1 MTDDPRGR
9 KALPFR
15 PPFFYGWIIVGVSA
29 LTIFFSGPGQTY
41 SVSTFIDSYI
51 TEFGWSRSTVSGM
64 YSMGTLAAGLLMGLV
79 GNFIDRR
86 GHRAMTTAI
95 ALIFGLACLG
105 MSLVNSPITLLA
117 GFFTIRLLGQ
127 GSMSLSS
134 STLVPQWFIRKK
146 GRALSLVALGGAAGS
161 ALLPPLNT
169 WLIEHYGWRTGWRT
183 WTILLWLIM
192 APAAYLLTRNRPE
205 DVGLTPDDGTQT
217 HSATEP
223 DPSPPEDSWTVREAM
238 GTRSFWLLLF
248 CVMIPS
254 AINTGLIFHQISIM
268 DQVGIPAQSAAAV
281 MSIMALIRLPVVL
294 LAGQIIDRVP
304 TRFVQVGSM
313 AGLLITMVALY
324 MTDSVQMAVVYG
336 ALTGITMAF
345 QIIVSGVI
353 WPDYYGRQ
361 HLGSIRGMTMM
372 AGVIG
377 SALGPLPYGYAYD
390 IFGGYT
396 EALTAS
402 MIFPILGMIAAY
414 LAKPPMKQPPVT
426 PSKYTQDNQ
435 QGQDEIIT

>member
-51 TEFGWSRSTVSGM
+51 TEYGWSRSTVSGM
-64 YSMGTLAAGLLMGLV
+64 YSMGTLAAGLLMGVV

-105 MSLVNSPITLLA
+105 MSLVNSPLTLLA
-117 GFFTIRLLGQ
+117 GFFSIRLLGQ

-134 STLVPQWFIRKK
+134 STLVPQWFIKKK

-169 WLIEHYGWRTGWRT
+169 WLIKHYGWRTGWRT

-205 DVGLTPDDGTQT
+205 DVGLTPDDWTQT

-223 DPSPPEDSWTVREAM
+223 DTSPPEDSWTVREAM

-268 DQVGIPAQSAAAV
+268 DQIGIPPQSAAAV
-281 MSIMALIRLPVVL
+281 MSVMALIRLPVVL
-294 LAGQIIDRVP
+294 LAGQIADKVP
-304 TRFVQVGSM
+304 TRYVQIGSM
-313 AGLLITMVALY
+313 AGLLVTLATLY
-324 MTDSVQMAVVYG
+324 ITDSVQMALAYG
-336 ALTGITMAF
+336 VLTGITMAF

-361 HLGSIRGMTMM
+361 HLGSIRGVTMM

-396 EALTAS
+396 EALTFS

-414 LAKPPMKQPPVT
+414 LAKPPTKTPTLT
-426 PSKYTQDNQ
+426 PSGHTQDKQ
-435 QGQDEIIT
+435 I

>member
-1 MTDDPRGR
+1 MTDETRGR

-51 TEFGWSRSTVSGM
+51 GEFGWSRSTVSGM
-64 YSMGTLAAGLLMGLV
+64 YSMGTLTAGLLMGFV

-117 GFFTIRLLGQ
+117 GFFSIRLLGQ

-146 GRALSLVALGGAAGS
+146 GRALSLVSIGGAVGS

-169 WLIEHYGWRTGWRT
+169 WIIEHYGWKTGWRT
-183 WTILLWLIM
+183 WTALLWLVM
-192 APAAYLLTRNRPE
+192 APAAYLLTRDRPE
-205 DVGLTPDDGTQT
+205 DVGLAPDDETRPQIV
-217 HSATEP
+217 TEANTI
-223 DPSPPEDSWTVREAM
+223 PSRESWTVREAM
-238 GTRSFWLLLF
+238 STRSFWLLLF

-268 DQVGIPAQSAAAV
+268 DQLGVSAQSAAAV
-281 MSIMALIRLPVVL
+281 LSIMALIRLPVVL
-294 LAGQIIDRVP
+294 VAGQIADRVP
-304 TRFVQVGSM
+304 VRFVQVGSM
-313 AGLLITMVALY
+313 AGLLVTLVALY
-324 MTDSVQMAVVYG
+324 ITDSVQMAVAYG

-353 WPDYYGRQ
+353 WPDYYGRH
-361 HLGSIRGMTMM
+361 HLGSIRGVTMM

-402 MIFPILGMIAAY
+402 MIFPILGMIAAF
-414 LAKPPMKQPPVT
+414 LAKPPTKKPPVT
-426 PSKYTQDNQ
+426 PSNYTHDNQ
-435 QGQDEIIT
+435 IGQGGIIK

>member
-1 MTDDPRGR
+1 MTDETRGR

-51 TEFGWSRSTVSGM
+51 GEFGWSRSTVSGM
-64 YSMGTLAAGLLMGLV
+64 YSMGTLAAGLLMGFV

-86 GHRAMTTAI
+86 GHRATTTAI

-105 MSLVNSPITLLA
+105 MSFVNSPITLLA
-117 GFFTIRLLGQ
+117 GFFSIRLLGQ

-146 GRALSLVALGGAAGS
+146 GRALSLVSLGGAMGS

-169 WLIEHYGWRTGWRT
+169 WIIEQWGWKIGWRI
-183 WTILLWLIM
+183 WTALLWFVM
-192 APAAYLLTRNRPE
+192 APAAYLLIRDRPE
-205 DVGLTPDDGTQT
+205 DVGLAPDDEARSQLVSEANT
-217 HSATEP
+217 S
-223 DPSPPEDSWTVREAM
+223 PSEESWTVREAM
-238 GTRSFWLLLF
+238 NTTSFWLLLF

-268 DQVGIPAQSAAAV
+268 DQVGVSAQSAAAV

-294 LAGQIIDRVP
+294 VAGQIADRVP
-304 TRFVQVGSM
+304 ARFVQVGAM
-313 AGLLITMVALY
+313 GGLLVTLFALFF
-324 MTDSVQMAVVYG
+324 TDSVQMAMVYG

-345 QIIVSGVI
+345 QIMVSGVI
-353 WPDYYGRQ
+353 WPDYYGRR
-361 HLGSIRGMTMM
+361 HLGSIRGVTMM

-377 SALGPLPYGYAYD
+377 SALGPLPYGFAYD

-396 EALTAS
+396 EALTFS
-402 MIFPILGMIAAY
+402 MIFPIIGMIAAF
-414 LAKPPMKQPPVT
+414 LAKQPT
-426 PSKYTQDNQ
+426 KRTTSHALQ
-435 QGQDEIIT
+435 I

>member
-1 MTDDPRGR
+1 
-9 KALPFR
+9 
-15 PPFFYGWIIVGVSA
+15 
-29 LTIFFSGPGQTY
+29 
-41 SVSTFIDSYI
+41 
-51 TEFGWSRSTVSGM
+51 M
-64 YSMGTLAAGLLMGLV
+64 YSMGTLAAGLLMGFV

-117 GFFTIRLLGQ
+117 GFFSIRLLGQ

-146 GRALSLVALGGAAGS
+146 GRALSLVSIGGAVGS

-169 WLIEHYGWRTGWRT
+169 WIIEHWGWKAGWRT
-183 WTILLWLIM
+183 WTALLWLVM
-192 APAAYLLTRNRPE
+192 APAAYLLTRDRPE
-205 DVGLTPDDGTQT
+205 DVGLAPDDETR
-217 HSATEP
+217 SRIVTEANTL
-223 DPSPPEDSWTVREAM
+223 PPGESWTVREAM
-238 GTRSFWLLLF
+238 STRSFWLLLF

-268 DQVGIPAQSAAAV
+268 DQLGVYAQSAATI

-294 LAGQIIDRVP
+294 VAGQIADRVP
-304 TRFVQVGSM
+304 ARYVQIGSM
-313 AGLLITMVALY
+313 AGLLVTLFTLY
-324 MTDSVQMAVVYG
+324 ITDSVQMAVVYG

-353 WPDYYGRQ
+353 WPDYYGRR
-361 HLGSIRGMTMM
+361 HLGSIRGVTMM

-390 IFGGYT
+390 VFGGYT
-396 EALTAS
+396 EALTVS
-402 MIFPILGMIAAY
+402 MIFPILGMIAAF
-414 LAKPPMKQPPVT
+414 LAKPPTKKPPVT
-426 PSKYTQDNQ
+426 VSGHTQDNQ
-435 QGQDEIIT
+435 IGQGSIF

>member
-1 MTDDPRGR
+1 MTDETRGR

-64 YSMGTLAAGLLMGLV
+64 YSMGTLAAGLLMGFV

-86 GHRAMTTAI
+86 GHRAVTTAI

-105 MSLVNSPITLLA
+105 MSLVNNPLTLLA
-117 GFFTIRLLGQ
+117 GFFSIRLLGQ

-146 GRALSLVALGGAAGS
+146 GRALSLVAIGGAAGS

-169 WLIEHYGWRTGWRT
+169 WIIEHYGWKTGWRT
-183 WTILLWLIM
+183 WTALLWLVM
-192 APAAYLLTRNRPE
+192 APAAYLLTRDRPE
-205 DVGLTPDDGTQT
+205 DVGLAPDDETRAQFV
-217 HSATEP
+217 TEANTL
-223 DPSPPEDSWTVREAM
+223 PSGESWTVREAM
-238 GTRSFWLLLF
+238 STRSFWLLLF

-268 DQVGIPAQSAAAV
+268 DQLGVSAQSAAV
-281 MSIMALIRLPVVL
+281 VLSIMALIRLPVVMV
-294 LAGQIIDRVP
+294 AGQIADRVP
-304 TRFVQVGSM
+304 ARFVQVGSM
-313 AGLLITMVALY
+313 AGLLVAMVALY
-324 MTDSVQMAVVYG
+324 ITDSVQMAVAYG

-345 QIIVSGVI
+345 QIMVSGVI
-353 WPDYYGRQ
+353 WPDYYGRN
-361 HLGSIRGMTMM
+361 HLGSIRGVTMM

-396 EALTAS
+396 EALTVS
-402 MIFPILGMIAAY
+402 MIFPILGMIAAF
-414 LAKPPMKQPPVT
+414 LAKPPTKKPVFT
-426 PSKYTQDNQ
+426 PSNYTQEDSDKL
-435 QGQDEIIT
+435 GFL

>member
-9 KALPFR
+9 KTLPFNT
-15 PPFFYGWIIVGVSA
+15 PFYYGWIIVAVSA

-51 TEFGWSRSTVSGM
+51 NEFGWTRSTVSGM
-64 YSMGTLAAGLLMGLV
+64 YSMGTLTAGLLMGFV
-79 GNFIDRR
+79 GNFIDHR

-105 MSLVNSPITLLA
+105 MSLVTTPITLFA
-117 GFFTIRLLGQ
+117 GFFSIRLLGQ

-146 GRALSLVALGGAAGS
+146 GRALSLVAIGGATAS

-169 WLIEHYGWRTGWRT
+169 WIIQNYGWTNGWRT
-183 WTILLWLIM
+183 WTALLWLIM
-192 APAAYLLTRNRPE
+192 APAAYLLTRDRPE
-205 DVGLTPDDGTQT
+205 DVGLTPDNDSQPQT
-217 HSATEP
+217 
-223 DPSPPEDSWTVREAM
+223 PSEANPPPSEESWTVREAM

-268 DQVGIPAQSAAAV
+268 NQFGITAQTAALV

-294 LAGQIIDRVP
+294 VAGQIADRVP
-304 TRFVQVGSM
+304 ARYIQMGSM
-313 AGLLITMVALY
+313 AGLLVTLVTLHFTNSIQTAVA
-324 MTDSVQMAVVYG
+324 YG

-345 QIIVSGVI
+345 QIMVSGVI
-353 WPDYYGRQ
+353 WPDYYGRH
-361 HLGSIRGMTMM
+361 HLASIRGVTMM

-396 EALTAS
+396 EALTFS
-402 MIFPILGMIAAY
+402 MIFPLLGILAAY
-414 LAKPPMKQPPVT
+414 MAKPPLKQPVLT
-426 PSKYTQDNQ
+426 PSP
-435 QGQDEIIT
+435 